1 MSCMGLNLKLL
12 FLFFGVAKGAGHE
25 LSQKIATLY
34 THFQLRQTTMGLS
47 CFFVFFVCLV
57 KGSGP
62 ETVMNCDHEL
72 RQIIGT
78 FPT

>member
-1 MSCMGLNLKLL
+1 MSGEITTH
-12 FLFFGVAKGAGHE
+12 FGAVKDAGHE
-25 LSQKIATLY
+25 LSQKIATLH
-34 THFQLRQTTMGLS
+34 THFQLSQTTMGLS

-57 KGSGP
+57 KGFGP
-62 ETVMNCDHEL
+62 ETILICDHEL